1 MSRALD
7 GFRILIPTRGR
18 VEQQT
23 TLRSLA
29 PKLQHITTLVAPKDE
44 VAALQRLYDPLNVVV
59 QPQPSSVTNI
69 AEKRAWM
76 MKWARDKWP
85 RVAMLDDD
93 CYFFARCAP
102 SNRAWN
108 EKKLYWEPLPGHKL
122 LSVEH
127 ATPLKLV
134 WAFAEWN
141 KLIAKYGHAGLS
153 SRNGNHA
160 ERREV
165 MTIGRMM
172 HALGYDTEVFAKK
185 VSTKNRVLVREDFD
199 YTLQLL
205 RKGHENAIIFH
216 TCVSPGGYGAKGG
229 CSDERT
235 RELSNREAEKLVAL
249 HPGLVKL
256 RNGVVRYRPKDTE
269 FKNSNEE
276 SDRLEVT
283 VYWKKAF
290 LRAGLVS

>member
-1 MSRALD
+1 MARSLE
-7 GFRILIPTRGR
+7 GFQILIPTRGR

-23 TLRSLA
+23 TLRSLPPA
-29 PKLQHITTLVAPKDE
+29 LRIITTLVAPKDE
-44 VAALQRLYDPLNVVV
+44 VWALSKHQEAYLNSRVVV
-59 QPQPSSVTNI
+59 QPSSITNI

-85 RVAMLDDD
+85 RVVMIDDD
-93 CYFFARCAP
+93 CYFFARCP
-102 SNRAWN
+102 VKQRQWN
-108 EKKLYWEPLPGHKL
+108 ETKLYWEPLPGAKL

-127 ATPLKLV
+127 ATSKKLEST
-134 WAFAEWN
+134 FMELN
-141 KLIAKYGHAGLS
+141 ELLAKYAHAGMS
-153 SRNGNHA
+153 SRNGNHT
-160 ERREV
+160 EKREV
-165 MTIGRMM
+165 MKVGRMM
-172 HALGYDTEVFAKK
+172 HCIGYDTETFAKK
-185 VSTKNRVLVREDFD
+185 VKTKNRVLVREDFD

-205 RKGHENAIIFH
+205 RAGHENAIIFH

-235 RELSNREAEKLVAL
+235 RELSNREAQKLVDL

-256 RNGVVRYRPKDTE
+256 RNGVVRYRPKDQE

-283 VYWKKAF
+283 VYWRKA
-290 LRAGLVS
+290 LSKG

>member
-1 MSRALD
+1 MVRGLE

-18 VEQQT
+18 TEQQT

-29 PKLQHITTLVAPKDE
+29 PKLQQITTLVAPKDE
-44 VAALQRLYDPLNVVV
+44 VSVLRRLYANLGVEV
-59 QPQPSSVTNI
+59 QEQPNTITNI
-69 AEKRAWM
+69 ADKRAWM
-76 MKWARDKWP
+76 MRWALRKWP

-102 SNRAWN
+102 ENRTWDGGG
-108 EKKLYWEPLPGHKL
+108 KGYWVPNPGHKL

-127 ATPLKLV
+127 ATAKKLV
-134 WAFAEWN
+134 QAFSEWN
-141 KLIAKYGHAGLS
+141 NLIDKYGHAGLS

-160 ERREV
+160 VEEEV
-165 MTIGRMM
+165 LIVGRMM
-172 HALGYDTEVFAKK
+172 HAIGYDTEVFARK
-185 VSTKNRVLVREDFD
+185 VKTKNRVLVREDFD

-205 RKGHENAIIFH
+205 RAGHENAIIFH

-235 RELSNREAEKLVAL
+235 RELSNGEALKLAAL

-256 RNGVVRYRPKDTE
+256 RSGVVRYRSKETE

-283 VYWKKAF
+283 VYWKKA
-290 LRAGLVS
+290 LSREAA

>member
-1 MSRALD
+1 MAVGLS

-18 VEQQT
+18 VDQQT
-23 TLRSLA
+23 TLRSL
-29 PKLQHITTLVAPKDE
+29 PPSLQIHTTLVAPKEE
-44 VAALQRLYDPLNVVV
+44 VKPLFERHGSQTFDVVA
-59 QPQPSSVTNI
+59 QPKTIGNI

-93 CYFFARCAP
+93 CYFFARCERK
-102 SNRAWN
+102 NRVWDN
-108 EKKLYWEPLPGHKL
+108 KKGYWVPNLGHRL

-127 ATPLKLV
+127 ATPKKLLQT
-134 WAFAEWN
+134 FTEWN
-141 KLIAKYGHAGLS
+141 GLIEKYGHAGLS
-153 SRNGNHA
+153 SRNGNHIV
-160 ERREV
+160 EEEV
-165 MTIGRMM
+165 LIVGRMM
-172 HALGYDTEVFAKK
+172 HAIGYDTEVFAKK

-205 RKGHENAIIFH
+205 RAGHENAVIYH

-235 RELSNREAEKLVAL
+235 KELSNREAEKLVAL

-269 FKNSNEE
+269 FENSNEE

-290 LRAGLVS
+290 LRAGFI